1 MILLIPSGTKKQVV
15 IPTLFKFHYDSINS
29 GASGEVWSSWWKF
42 KFHYDSINSR
52 LMQGSLLCL
61 GNLNSIMILLIL
73 QSDRTERSD
82 SSIFKFHY
90 DSINSKWRWLL
101 IMAGRRNL
109 NSIMILLIPVPKSS
123 PYLSQKTSLFCRPLQ
138 NSTFLSCP

>member
-42 KFHYDSINSR
+42 KFHYDSINSKLPIR
-52 LMQGSLLCL
+52 KVAQGHS
-61 GNLNSIMILLIL
+61 
-73 QSDRTERSD
+73 
-82 SSIFKFHY
+82 H
-90 DSINSKWRWLL
+90 
-101 IMAGRRNL
+101 L

>member
-42 KFHYDSINSR
+42 KFHYDSINS
-52 LMQGSLLCL
+52 GA
-61 GNLNSIMILLIL
+61 
-73 QSDRTERSD
+73 
-82 SSIFKFHY
+82 SSYK
-90 DSINSKWRWLL
+90 SEKVWS
-101 IMAGRRNL
+101 NL

>member
-52 LMQGSLLCL
+52 DHPLASWIQ
-61 GNLNSIMILLIL
+61 
-73 QSDRTERSD
+73 RE
-82 SSIFKFHY
+82 
-90 DSINSKWRWLL
+90 
-101 IMAGRRNL
+101 NL